1 MFELLWTDHADLVS
15 TYDSRA
21 EAEAA
26 LLSYATE
33 HPELADEIAVIEI
46 DDQGERVSDFLSG
59 GELLA
64 RRGAA
69 A

>member
-1 MFELLWTDHADLVS
+1 
-15 TYDSRA
+15 
-21 EAEAA
+21 

-33 HPELADEIAVIEI
+33 HPELADEIAVIEV

-59 GELLA
+59 AELLA